1 VPQCDRKFV
10 VEQLIM
16 ERTRLLT
23 ASALSALILWGS
35 ASGSAF
41 AADRTPSNANYG
53 NVAGNHALGD
63 TSHAAGTAGTLPF
76 TGADLI
82 VYVVAGLGMA
92 GTGIAL
98 RRSAKPKP

>member
-1 VPQCDRKFV
+1 MKSV
-10 VEQLIM
+10 
-16 ERTRLLT
+16 RLLI
-23 ASALSALILWGS
+23 ASVFSALILWGS

-53 NVAGNHALGD
+53 NVAGNRALGD

-82 VYVVAGLGMA
+82 VYIVAGLGMA

-98 RRSAKPKP
+98 RRSAKTKS

>member
-1 VPQCDRKFV
+1 
-10 VEQLIM
+10 L
-16 ERTRLLT
+16 
-23 ASALSALILWGS
+23 
-35 ASGSAF
+35 

-53 NVAGNHALGD
+53 SVAGDRALGD

-82 VYVVAGLGMA
+82 VYVAIGLGMA

-98 RRSAKPKP
+98 RRSATPKP